1 LRTASSSHLSADLSL
16 SGGTPEGHRFG
27 DLTLQE
33 LSLCQKRADPDI
45 ALLKCN
51 CVLEIGWDICSF
63 SSISAIAAASEN
75 RQKQQQGGTQ
85 CILASA
91 GRITIKS
98 DPFV

>member
-1 LRTASSSHLSADLSL
+1 MRTASSSHLSADLPL
-16 SGGTPEGHRFG
+16 SEGTPEGHRFE

-63 SSISAIAAASEN
+63 SSISAIMQPL
-75 RQKQQQGGTQ
+75 RT
-85 CILASA
+85 
-91 GRITIKS
+91 GRNSNKEAHS
-98 DPFV
+98 VF